1 MNGLPMSQILPAI
14 PHDKKE
20 KSNSW
25 RYSVAGSRDLRIDLM
40 RGIAL
45 VMMVVAH
52 TEVMSIFN
60 IFTWERFGLT
70 TGAEGFVILSGF
82 MLGMLNRAR
91 LHKVVLLTVS
101 WGLYLRA
108 WKIYRVNII
117 IILSFLGLAY
127 IPFINVFEVTH
138 FTDRFSGTSWSLYPV
153 TPQIKETWFNIILY
167 LQIGPHQTQ
176 ILGLYIFLLLLSPLF
191 LAMLQKGKVL
201 WLLSL
206 SLLVYGC
213 WQRWPMRVT
222 AAEFEFA
229 FPLLAW
235 QFIFVLG
242 MSCGWY
248 KEELLSFAR
257 TPPGKVA
264 VTAMVLVA
272 LILGFIAQNHTNP
285 FMPPALLMHTISPA
299 DFNAFYHTWA
309 AKNGLGP
316 IRVLN
321 DICLMVTVYLLLTW
335 CWQPIYRLTGWFLIP
350 LGQRSL
356 YTFILHVYVVLV
368 VSQFVTFDLWRQEWM
383 MNTFVHAAALGALWL
398 MAKYNVGAR
407 WIPN

>member
-1 MNGLPMSQILPAI
+1 MSQVLPAI
-14 PHDKKE
+14 SHDNNKK
-20 KSNSW
+20 SMTW
-25 RYSVAGSRDLRIDLM
+25 RYAVAGSRDLRIDLM

-91 LHKVVLLTVS
+91 LNKVVLLTVS

-153 TPQIKETWFNIILY
+153 TPQIKETWFNIVLY

-213 WQRWPMRVT
+213 WQRWPVRVT

-248 KEELLSFAR
+248 KEELISFAR

-272 LILGFIAQNHTNP
+272 LMLGFVAQNHTNP

-335 CWQPIYRLTGWFLIP
+335 GWQPIYRLAGWFLIP

-368 VSQFVTFDLWRQEWM
+368 VSQFVTFDLWRQDWI

>member
-1 MNGLPMSQILPAI
+1 MSHIAPSIAQEDLA
-14 PHDKKE
+14 
-20 KSNSW
+20 KSTSW
-25 RYSVAGSRDLRIDLM
+25 RYAIAGVRDLRIDFM

-52 TEVMSIFN
+52 TEVMSVFN
-60 IFTWERFGLT
+60 IFSWERFGLT

-91 LHKVVLLTVS
+91 LQKVVLLTVS

-117 IILSFLGLAY
+117 IIVSFILLAY
-127 IPFINVFEVTH
+127 IPHINIFEVTH
-138 FTDRFSGTSWSLYPV
+138 FTDRFSGESWSLYPV

-176 ILGLYIFLLLLSPLF
+176 ILGLYIFLLLFSPLF
-191 LAMLQKGKVL
+191 LGMLQKGNVW
-201 WLLSL
+201 WLLGA
-206 SLLVYGC
+206 SLLVYGL
-213 WQRWPMRVT
+213 WQRWPLRLT
-222 AAEFEFA
+222 PSEFEFA

-242 MSCGWY
+242 MASGWY
-248 KEELLSFAR
+248 KAELISFAR
-257 TPPGKVA
+257 TPAGKVVVVA
-264 VTAMVLVA
+264 LVIVA

-285 FMPPALLMHTISPA
+285 FMPPALLMHVIPPDS
-299 DFNAFYHTWA
+299 FNTFYHTWA

-316 IRVLN
+316 VRVLN
-321 DICLMVTVYLLLTW
+321 DIALMVTVYLVLTYCWTPLNRLL
-335 CWQPIYRLTGWFLIP
+335 GWFLIP
-350 LGQRSL
+350 LGQHSL
-356 YTFILHVYVVLV
+356 YTFILHVYVVLL
-368 VSQFVTFDLWRQEWM
+368 VSQFITFDLWRHAWIE
-383 MNTFVHAAALGALWL
+383 NTLVHAAALGILWL
-398 MAKYNVGAR
+398 MAKYNVAAR

>member
-1 MNGLPMSQILPAI
+1 MSHIAPSIAQEDLA
-14 PHDKKE
+14 
-20 KSNSW
+20 KSTSW
-25 RYSVAGSRDLRIDLM
+25 RYAIAGVRDLRIDFM

-52 TEVMSIFN
+52 SEVMSVFN
-60 IFTWERFGLT
+60 IFSWERFGLT

-91 LHKVVLLTVS
+91 LQKVVLLTVS

-117 IILSFLGLAY
+117 IIVSFILLAY
-127 IPFINVFEVTH
+127 IPHINIFEVTH
-138 FTDRFSGTSWSLYPV
+138 FTDRFSGESWSLYPV

-176 ILGLYIFLLLLSPLF
+176 ILGLYIFLLLFSPLF
-191 LAMLQKGKVL
+191 LGMLQKGNVW
-201 WLLSL
+201 WLLGA
-206 SLLVYGC
+206 SLLVYGL
-213 WQRWPMRVT
+213 WQRWPLRLT
-222 AAEFEFA
+222 PSEFEFA

-242 MSCGWY
+242 MASGWY
-248 KEELLSFAR
+248 KAELISFAR
-257 TPPGKVA
+257 TPAGKVVVVA
-264 VTAMVLVA
+264 LVIVA

-285 FMPPALLMHTISPA
+285 FMPPALLMHVIPPDS
-299 DFNAFYHTWA
+299 FNTFYHTWA

-316 IRVLN
+316 VRVLN
-321 DICLMVTVYLLLTW
+321 DIALMVTVYLVLTYCWTPLNRLL
-335 CWQPIYRLTGWFLIP
+335 GWFLIP
-350 LGQRSL
+350 LGQHSL
-356 YTFILHVYVVLV
+356 YTFILHVYVVLL
-368 VSQFVTFDLWRQEWM
+368 VSQFITFDLWRHAWIE
-383 MNTFVHAAALGALWL
+383 NTLVHAAALGILWL
-398 MAKYNVGAR
+398 MAKYNVAAR

>member
-1 MNGLPMSQILPAI
+1 MSHVAPPIAQAHIV
-14 PHDKKE
+14 
-20 KSNSW
+20 KSTSW
-25 RYSVAGSRDLRIDLM
+25 RYSIAGARDLRIDFM

-52 TEVMSIFN
+52 TEVMSVFN
-60 IFTWERFGLT
+60 IFSWERFGLT

-91 LHKVVLLTVS
+91 LQKVVLLTVS

-117 IILSFLGLAY
+117 IIVSFILLAY
-127 IPFINVFEVTH
+127 IPHINLFEVTH
-138 FTDRFSGTSWSLYPV
+138 FTDRFSGESWSLYPV

-176 ILGLYIFLLLLSPLF
+176 ILGLYIFLLLFSPLF
-191 LAMLQKGKVL
+191 LGMLQKGNVW
-201 WLLSL
+201 WLLGA
-206 SLLVYGC
+206 SLLVYGL
-213 WQRWPMRVT
+213 WQRWPLRLT
-222 AAEFEFA
+222 PSEFEFA

-242 MSCGWY
+242 MASGWY
-248 KEELLSFAR
+248 KAELISFAR
-257 TPPGKVA
+257 TPAGKAVVVA
-264 VTAMVLVA
+264 LVIVA

-285 FMPPALLMHTISPA
+285 FMPPALLMHVIPPDS
-299 DFNAFYHTWA
+299 FNTFYHTWA

-316 IRVLN
+316 VRVLN
-321 DICLMVTVYLLLTW
+321 DIALMVTVYLVLTYCWAPLNRLL
-335 CWQPIYRLTGWFLIP
+335 GWFLIP
-350 LGQRSL
+350 LGQHSL
-356 YTFILHVYVVLV
+356 YTFILHVYVVLL
-368 VSQFVTFDLWRQEWM
+368 VSQFITFDLWRHAWIE
-383 MNTFVHAAALGALWL
+383 NTLVHAAALGILWL
-398 MAKYNVGAR
+398 MAKYNVAAR

>member
-1 MNGLPMSQILPAI
+1 MSHIAPPIAQADIV
-14 PHDKKE
+14 
-20 KSNSW
+20 KSRSW
-25 RYSVAGSRDLRIDLM
+25 RYAIAGARDLRIDFM

-52 TEVMSIFN
+52 TEVMSVIN
-60 IFTWERFGLT
+60 IFSWERFGLT

-91 LHKVVLLTVS
+91 LQKVVLLTVS

-117 IILSFLGLAY
+117 IIVSFILLSY
-127 IPFINVFEVTH
+127 IPHINLFEVTH
-138 FTDRFSGTSWSLYPV
+138 FTDRFSGESWSLYPV

-191 LAMLQKGKVL
+191 LGMLQKGNVW
-201 WLLSL
+201 WLLGA
-206 SLLVYGC
+206 SLLVYGL
-213 WQRWPMRVT
+213 WQRWPLRLT
-222 AAEFEFA
+222 PSEFEFA

-242 MSCGWY
+242 MASGWY
-248 KEELLSFAR
+248 KAELISFAR
-257 TPPGKVA
+257 TPAGKVVVVA
-264 VTAMVLVA
+264 LVIVA

-285 FMPPALLMHTISPA
+285 FMPTALLMHVIPP
-299 DFNAFYHTWA
+299 DGFNTFYHTWA

-316 IRVLN
+316 VRVLN
-321 DICLMVTVYLLLTW
+321 DIALMVTVYLVLTYCWTPLNRLL
-335 CWQPIYRLTGWFLIP
+335 GWFLIP
-350 LGQRSL
+350 LGQHSL
-356 YTFILHVYVVLV
+356 YTFILHVYVVLL
-368 VSQFVTFDLWRQEWM
+368 VSQFITFDLWRHAWIE
-383 MNTFVHAAALGALWL
+383 NTLVHAAALGILWL
-398 MAKYNVGAR
+398 MAKYNVAAR

>member
-1 MNGLPMSQILPAI
+1 MSHIAPSIAQEDLA
-14 PHDKKE
+14 
-20 KSNSW
+20 KSTSW
-25 RYSVAGSRDLRIDLM
+25 RYAIAGVRDLRIDFM

-52 TEVMSIFN
+52 TEVMSVFN
-60 IFTWERFGLT
+60 IFSWERFGLT

-91 LHKVVLLTVS
+91 LQKVVLLTVS

-117 IILSFLGLAY
+117 IIVSFILLAY
-127 IPFINVFEVTH
+127 IPHINIFEVTY
-138 FTDRFSGTSWSLYPV
+138 FTDRFSGESWSLYPV

-176 ILGLYIFLLLLSPLF
+176 ILGLYIFLLLFSPLF
-191 LAMLQKGKVL
+191 LGMLQKGNVW
-201 WLLSL
+201 WLLGA
-206 SLLVYGC
+206 SLLVYGL
-213 WQRWPMRVT
+213 WQRWPLRLT
-222 AAEFEFA
+222 PSEFEFA

-242 MSCGWY
+242 MASGWY
-248 KEELLSFAR
+248 KAELISFAR
-257 TPPGKVA
+257 TPAGKVVVVA
-264 VTAMVLVA
+264 LVIVA

-285 FMPPALLMHTISPA
+285 FMPPALLMHVIPPDS
-299 DFNAFYHTWA
+299 FNTFYHTWA

-316 IRVLN
+316 VRVLN
-321 DICLMVTVYLLLTW
+321 DIALMVTVYLMLTYCWTPLNRLL
-335 CWQPIYRLTGWFLIP
+335 GWFLIP
-350 LGQRSL
+350 LGQHSL
-356 YTFILHVYVVLV
+356 YTFILHVYVVLL
-368 VSQFVTFDLWRQEWM
+368 VSQFITFDLWRHAWIE
-383 MNTFVHAAALGALWL
+383 NTLVHAAALGILWL
-398 MAKYNVGAR
+398 MAKYNVAAR

>member
-1 MNGLPMSQILPAI
+1 MSHAAPSIAQEDDA
-14 PHDKKE
+14 
-20 KSNSW
+20 KSITW
-25 RYSVAGSRDLRIDLM
+25 RYVVAGARDLRIDFM

-60 IFTWERFGLT
+60 IFSWERFGLT

-91 LHKVVLLTVS
+91 LQKVVLLTVS

-117 IILSFLGLAY
+117 IIVSFILLAY
-127 IPFINVFEVTH
+127 IPHINVFEVTH
-138 FTDRFSGTSWSLYPV
+138 FTDRFSGQSWSLYPV

-191 LAMLQKGKVL
+191 LGMLQKGKVW
-201 WLLSL
+201 WLLGL
-206 SLLVYGC
+206 SLLVYSL
-213 WQRWPMRVT
+213 WQRWPLRLT
-222 AAEFEFA
+222 PSEFEFA

-242 MSCGWY
+242 MASGWY
-248 KEELLSFAR
+248 KAELLSFAR
-257 TPPGKVA
+257 TPPGKGV
-264 VTAMVLVA
+264 VVA
-272 LILGFIAQNHTNP
+272 LVMVSLVLGFVAQNHTNP
-285 FMPPALLMHTISPA
+285 FMPPALLMHVIPPDS
-299 DFNAFYHTWA
+299 FNSFYHTWA

-316 IRVLN
+316 VRVLN
-321 DICLMVTVYLLLTW
+321 DIALMVTVYLVLTYCWTPLNRLL
-335 CWQPIYRLTGWFLIP
+335 GWFLIP
-350 LGQRSL
+350 LGQHSL
-356 YTFILHVYVVLV
+356 YTFILHVYVVLL
-368 VSQFVTFDLWRQEWM
+368 VSQFITFDLWRHAWIE
-383 MNTFVHAAALGALWL
+383 NTLVHAAALGILWL
-398 MAKYNVGAR
+398 MAKYDVGAR

>member
-1 MNGLPMSQILPAI
+1 MSQVLPAI
-14 PHDKKE
+14 SHNNDKK
-20 KSNSW
+20 SMTW
-25 RYSVAGSRDLRIDLM
+25 RYAVAGSRDLRIDLM

-91 LHKVVLLTVS
+91 LNKVVLLTVS

-153 TPQIKETWFNIILY
+153 TPQIKETWFNIVLY

-213 WQRWPMRVT
+213 WQRWPVRVT

-248 KEELLSFAR
+248 KEELISFAR

-272 LILGFIAQNHTNP
+272 LMLGFVAQNHTNP

-335 CWQPIYRLTGWFLIP
+335 GWQPIYRLAGWFLIP

-368 VSQFVTFDLWRQEWM
+368 VSQFVTFDLWRQDWI

>member
-1 MNGLPMSQILPAI
+1 MSHIAPPIAQADI
-14 PHDKKE
+14 E
-20 KSNSW
+20 KSTSW
-25 RYSVAGSRDLRIDLM
+25 RYALAGARDLRIDFM

-52 TEVMSIFN
+52 TEVMSVFN
-60 IFTWERFGLT
+60 IFSWERFGLT

-91 LHKVVLLTVS
+91 LQKVVLLTVS

-117 IILSFLGLAY
+117 IIVSFILLAY
-127 IPFINVFEVTH
+127 IPHINLFEVTH
-138 FTDRFSGTSWSLYPV
+138 FTDRFSGESWSLYPV

-176 ILGLYIFLLLLSPLF
+176 ILGLYIFLLLFSPLF
-191 LAMLQKGKVL
+191 LGMLQKGNVW
-201 WLLSL
+201 WLLGA
-206 SLLVYGC
+206 SLLVYGL
-213 WQRWPMRVT
+213 WQRWPLRLT
-222 AAEFEFA
+222 PSEFEFA

-242 MSCGWY
+242 MASGWY
-248 KEELLSFAR
+248 KAELISFAR
-257 TPPGKVA
+257 TPAGKVVVVA
-264 VTAMVLVA
+264 LVIVA

-285 FMPPALLMHTISPA
+285 FMPPALLMHVIPPDS
-299 DFNAFYHTWA
+299 FNTFYHTWA

-316 IRVLN
+316 VRVLN
-321 DICLMVTVYLLLTW
+321 DIALMVTVYLVLTYCWTPLNRLL
-335 CWQPIYRLTGWFLIP
+335 GWFLIP
-350 LGQRSL
+350 LGQHSL
-356 YTFILHVYVVLV
+356 YTFILHVYVVLL
-368 VSQFVTFDLWRQEWM
+368 VSQFITFDLWRHAWIE
-383 MNTFVHAAALGALWL
+383 NTLVHAAALGILWL
-398 MAKYNVGAR
+398 MAKYNVAAR

>member
-1 MNGLPMSQILPAI
+1 MSHIAPPIAQADI
-14 PHDKKE
+14 E
-20 KSNSW
+20 KSTSW
-25 RYSVAGSRDLRIDLM
+25 RYALAGARDLRIDFM

-52 TEVMSIFN
+52 TEVMSVFN
-60 IFTWERFGLT
+60 IFSWERFGLT

-91 LHKVVLLTVS
+91 LQKVVLLTVS

-117 IILSFLGLAY
+117 IIVSFILLAY
-127 IPFINVFEVTH
+127 IPHINLFEVTH
-138 FTDRFSGTSWSLYPV
+138 FTDRFSGESWSLYPV

-176 ILGLYIFLLLLSPLF
+176 ILGLYIFLLLFSPLF
-191 LAMLQKGKVL
+191 LGMLQKGNVW
-201 WLLSL
+201 WLLGASV
-206 SLLVYGC
+206 LVYGL
-213 WQRWPMRVT
+213 WQRWPLRLT
-222 AAEFEFA
+222 PSEFEFA

-242 MSCGWY
+242 MASGWY
-248 KEELLSFAR
+248 KAELISFAR
-257 TPPGKVA
+257 TPAGKVVVVA
-264 VTAMVLVA
+264 LVIVA

-285 FMPPALLMHTISPA
+285 FMPPALLMHVIPP
-299 DFNAFYHTWA
+299 DNFNTFYHTWA

-316 IRVLN
+316 VRVLN
-321 DICLMVTVYLLLTW
+321 DIALMVTVYLVLTYCWTPLNRLL
-335 CWQPIYRLTGWFLIP
+335 GWFLIP
-350 LGQRSL
+350 LGQHSL
-356 YTFILHVYVVLV
+356 YTFILHVYVVLL
-368 VSQFVTFDLWRQEWM
+368 VSQFITFDLWRHAWIE
-383 MNTFVHAAALGALWL
+383 NTLVHAAALGILWL
-398 MAKYNVGAR
+398 MAKYNVAAR

>member
-1 MNGLPMSQILPAI
+1 MSHVAPPIAQAHIV
-14 PHDKKE
+14 
-20 KSNSW
+20 KSTSW
-25 RYSVAGSRDLRIDLM
+25 RYSIAGTRDLRIDFM

-52 TEVMSIFN
+52 TEVMSVFN
-60 IFTWERFGLT
+60 IFSWERFGLT

-91 LHKVVLLTVS
+91 LQKVVLLTVS

-117 IILSFLGLAY
+117 IIVSFILLAY
-127 IPFINVFEVTH
+127 IPHINLFEVTH
-138 FTDRFSGTSWSLYPV
+138 FTDRFSGESWSLYPV

-176 ILGLYIFLLLLSPLF
+176 ILGLYIFLLLFSPLF
-191 LAMLQKGKVL
+191 LGMLQKGNVW
-201 WLLSL
+201 WLLGA
-206 SLLVYGC
+206 SLLVYGL
-213 WQRWPMRVT
+213 WQRWPLRLT
-222 AAEFEFA
+222 PSEFEFA

-242 MSCGWY
+242 MASGWY
-248 KEELLSFAR
+248 KAELISFAR
-257 TPPGKVA
+257 TPAGKAVVVA
-264 VTAMVLVA
+264 LVIVA

-285 FMPPALLMHTISPA
+285 FMPPALLMHVIPPDS
-299 DFNAFYHTWA
+299 FNTFYHTWA

-316 IRVLN
+316 VRVLN
-321 DICLMVTVYLLLTW
+321 DIALMVTVYLVLTYCWAPLNRLL
-335 CWQPIYRLTGWFLIP
+335 GWFLIP
-350 LGQRSL
+350 LGQHSL
-356 YTFILHVYVVLV
+356 YTFILHVYVVLL
-368 VSQFVTFDLWRQEWM
+368 VSQFITFDLWRHAWIE
-383 MNTFVHAAALGALWL
+383 NTLVHAAALGILWL
-398 MAKYNVGAR
+398 MAKYNVAAR

>member
-1 MNGLPMSQILPAI
+1 MSHIAPSIAQEDLA
-14 PHDKKE
+14 
-20 KSNSW
+20 KSTSW
-25 RYSVAGSRDLRIDLM
+25 RYAIAGVRDLRIDFM

-52 TEVMSIFN
+52 TEVMSVFN
-60 IFTWERFGLT
+60 IFSWERFGLT

-91 LHKVVLLTVS
+91 LQKVVLLTVS

-117 IILSFLGLAY
+117 IIVSFILLAY
-127 IPFINVFEVTH
+127 IPHINIFEVTH
-138 FTDRFSGTSWSLYPV
+138 FTDRFSGESWSLYPV

-176 ILGLYIFLLLLSPLF
+176 ILGLYIFLLLFSPLF
-191 LAMLQKGKVL
+191 LGMLQKGNVW
-201 WLLSL
+201 WLLGA
-206 SLLVYGC
+206 SLLVYGL
-213 WQRWPMRVT
+213 WQRWPLRLT
-222 AAEFEFA
+222 PSEFEFA

-242 MSCGWY
+242 MASGWY
-248 KEELLSFAR
+248 KAELISFAR
-257 TPPGKVA
+257 TPAGKVVVVA
-264 VTAMVLVA
+264 LVIVA

-285 FMPPALLMHTISPA
+285 FMPPALLMHVIPPDS
-299 DFNAFYHTWA
+299 FNTFYHNWA

-316 IRVLN
+316 VRVLN
-321 DICLMVTVYLLLTW
+321 DIALMVTVYLVLTYCWTPLNRLL
-335 CWQPIYRLTGWFLIP
+335 GWFLIP
-350 LGQRSL
+350 LGQHSL
-356 YTFILHVYVVLV
+356 YTFILHVYVVLL
-368 VSQFVTFDLWRQEWM
+368 VSQFITFDLWRHAWIE
-383 MNTFVHAAALGALWL
+383 NTLVHAAALGILWL
-398 MAKYNVGAR
+398 MAKYNVAAR

>member
-1 MNGLPMSQILPAI
+1 MSHIAPVITQKER
-14 PHDKKE
+14 DKTKD
-20 KSNSW
+20 W
-25 RYSVAGSRDLRIDLM
+25 HYCLAGARDLRIDFM

-82 MLGMLNRAR
+82 MLGMLNRVR
-91 LHKVVLLTVS
+91 LQKAVLLTIS

-117 IILSFLGLAY
+117 IIISFLLLGNL
-127 IPFINVFEVTH
+127 PFINVFEVTH
-138 FTDRFSGTSWSLYPV
+138 FTDRYAGTTWALYPV
-153 TPQIKETWFNIILY
+153 TPQIKETWFNIVLY

-191 LAMLQKGKVL
+191 LGMLQQGKVY
-201 WLLSL
+201 WLLGL

-213 WQRWPMRVT
+213 WQRWPVRVT
-222 AAEFEFA
+222 PSEFEFA

-264 VTAMVLVA
+264 VAALVVVA
-272 LILGFIAQNHTNP
+272 LILGFVAQNHTNP
-285 FMPPALLMHTISPA
+285 FMPPALLLHIIPPA
-299 DFNAFYHTWA
+299 EFNAFYHTWA

-321 DICLMVTVYLLLTW
+321 DISLMVVVYLLLTW
-335 CWQPIYRLTGWFLIP
+335 CWLPLYRLAGWFLIP

-356 YTFILHVYVVLV
+356 YTFILHVYVVLA
-368 VSQFVTFDLWRQEWM
+368 VSQFVTFDLWRQDWVV
-383 MNTFVHAAALGALWL
+383 NTLIHAVALGVLWL
-398 MAKYNVGAR
+398 MAKYNVAAR

>member
-1 MNGLPMSQILPAI
+1 MSHIAPPIAQADIV
-14 PHDKKE
+14 
-20 KSNSW
+20 KSRSW
-25 RYSVAGSRDLRIDLM
+25 RYAIAGARDLRIDFM

-52 TEVMSIFN
+52 TEVMSVFN
-60 IFTWERFGLT
+60 IFSWERFGLT

-91 LHKVVLLTVS
+91 LQKVVLLTVS

-117 IILSFLGLAY
+117 IIVSFILLAY
-127 IPFINVFEVTH
+127 IPHINLFEVTH
-138 FTDRFSGTSWSLYPV
+138 FTDRFSDESWSLYPV

-176 ILGLYIFLLLLSPLF
+176 ILGLYIFLLLFSPLF
-191 LAMLQKGKVL
+191 LGLLQKGKVW
-201 WLLSL
+201 WLLGL
-206 SLLVYGC
+206 SLLVYGL
-213 WQRWPMRVT
+213 WQRWPLRLT
-222 AAEFEFA
+222 PSEFEFA

-242 MSCGWY
+242 MASGWY
-248 KEELLSFAR
+248 KAELISFAR
-257 TPPGKVA
+257 TPAGKVVVVA
-264 VTAMVLVA
+264 LVIVA

-285 FMPPALLMHTISPA
+285 FMPPALLMHVIPP
-299 DFNAFYHTWA
+299 DGFNTFYHTWA

-316 IRVLN
+316 VRVLN
-321 DICLMVTVYLLLTW
+321 DIALMVTVYLVLTYCWTPLNRLL
-335 CWQPIYRLTGWFLIP
+335 GWFLIP
-350 LGQRSL
+350 LGQHSL
-356 YTFILHVYVVLV
+356 YTFILHVYVVLL
-368 VSQFVTFDLWRQEWM
+368 VSQFITFDLWRHAWIE
-383 MNTFVHAAALGALWL
+383 NTLVHAAALGILWL
-398 MAKYNVGAR
+398 MAKYNVAAR